1 MNAAM
6 HSEKTV
12 TVIFQQHPDDPG
24 GVVLY
29 VTPAAASLMRD
40 MEAMN
45 AEERQDV
52 LRVLRAIK
60 AGQFNYSAT
69 EVAAWTP
76 EQRRAVVD
84 SLPEVRS

>member
-1 MNAAM
+1 MAK

-24 GVVLY
+24 VALR
-29 VTPAAASLMRD
+29 VTPAAASVMRA
-40 MEAMN
+40 MEAMK
-45 AEERQDV
+45 AEERQGV

-60 AGQFNYSAT
+60 AGQFNYSAS
-69 EVAAWTP
+69 EIAAWAP
-76 EQRRAVVD
+76 EQLRAVVD